1 LKEACKELYEEIMA
15 LLLGDGGKKNSS
27 VPSPF
32 IFFSLCQ
39 QQQQQ
44 QSERLE
50 SILGEFPTD
59 W

>member
-1 LKEACKELYEEIMA
+1 LKEACKEPYEEIMA
-15 LLLGDGGKKNSS
+15 LLLEDGGKIISS